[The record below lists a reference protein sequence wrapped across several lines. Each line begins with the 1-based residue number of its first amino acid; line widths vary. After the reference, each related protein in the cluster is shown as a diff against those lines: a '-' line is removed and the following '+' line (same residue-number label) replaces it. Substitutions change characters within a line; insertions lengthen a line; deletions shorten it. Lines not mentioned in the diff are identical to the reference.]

1 MFQNHY
7 SLKSFLNTFKEK
19 KYNDNWSISK
29 ILTTEKEK
37 NMSKD
42 KNVSET
48 ETMNNYFINI
58 LKTLNLKPSKNYQ
71 SKVNKK
77 NDIMRL
83 LSQFDDLVKH

>member
-1 MFQNHY
+1 
-7 SLKSFLNTFKEK
+7 
-19 KYNDNWSISK
+19 
-29 ILTTEKEK
+29 
-37 NMSKD
+37 MSKD

-71 SKVNKK
+71 STVNKK

-83 LSQFDDLVKH
+83 LSQFDDLIKH

>member
-1 MFQNHY
+1 
-7 SLKSFLNTFKEK
+7 
-19 KYNDNWSISK
+19 
-29 ILTTEKEK
+29 
-37 NMSKD
+37 MSKD

-77 NDIMRL
+77 NIMRL
-83 LSQFDDLVKH
+83 LPQFDDLVKH

>member
-1 MFQNHY
+1 M
-7 SLKSFLNTFKEK
+7 
-19 KYNDNWSISK
+19 KYDKQDIDNWK
-29 ILTTEKEK
+29 RK

-83 LSQFDDLVKH
+83 LSQFDDLIKH